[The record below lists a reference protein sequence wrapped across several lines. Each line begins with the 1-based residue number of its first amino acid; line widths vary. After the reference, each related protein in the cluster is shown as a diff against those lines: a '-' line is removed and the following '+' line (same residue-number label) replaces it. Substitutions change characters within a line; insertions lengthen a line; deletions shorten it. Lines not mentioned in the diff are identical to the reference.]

1 MKIKI
6 ICLALCAILLA
17 LCFSAKAQQPKKMP
31 RIGFLLPFSPG
42 PDHRVEAFRQGL
54 RELGY
59 MEGQN
64 ITIEYRW
71 AEGKPEPV
79 KLFCV

>member
-31 RIGFLLPFSPG
+31 EEVFYRLSPLGLITALKHSDKDCASLATWRARTSPLSTDG
-42 PDHRVEAFRQGL
+42 PRVSLNG
-54 RELGY
+54 
-59 MEGQN
+59 
-64 ITIEYRW
+64 
-71 AEGKPEPV
+71 
-79 KLFCV
+79 